1 MGPHAPPRLAV
12 SSPENHRHGS
22 AAPLLPSYSPALLS
36 SVCPGTSEQKK
47 HVNGYLSVLG
57 GVLVHV
63 CLGTVYTWGTLAVY
77 VISYMRLLQ
86 IQRLQA
92 GQAAQIGSDSAEE
105 DAPSLAAFSFASAP
119 SLVRLSD
126 SAWVLA
132 SQFAGMTLGM
142 PLGGKA
148 QRILGP
154 CRTVIFGGALMSLAV
169 GLAPVLLHSYA
180 LFVTVFGVLQGIG
193 LGLAYTA
200 PLLCGLAWF
209 PDQKAGFG
217 TGALL
222 FSPLQA
228 AFLNPLN
235 IPPSQ
240 APYASHPAELYYD
253 VSDAEQREI
262 MLRVPLLFKRLAI
275 CYLLLLSAGAALL
288 RSPAAASPGVHTSGA
303 AADGACV
310 VGSRMEARGDE
321 DGALVQRGRGEP
333 GDDGVGAT
341 VSVREALCSGAFWSL
356 WILFFLNGLAIC
368 FTATFW
374 RLLAVDRSS
383 RSYVLTEAR
392 LALVGAA
399 ASACNALGRL
409 AWGYVADKRG
419 YQTSL
424 MSLSALWSALLFFLP
439 NAAPKGGFLYACAV
453 SGSFFCLGG
462 NFSVFPSAVAS
473 IFGRDAIGHL
483 YGFIFGSQL
492 ASSLGFAYLT
502 QRVAQT
508 IGTDGLGTLM
518 GLCTALTA
526 LSVFCLPALSPTT
539 KKRDSLQKQS

>member
-1 MGPHAPPRLAV
+1 MEPRAPPRLSV
-12 SSPENHRHGS
+12 SSPRRESG
-22 AAPLLPSYSPALLS
+22 ATVPSHSPSTLLS
-36 SVCPGTSEQKK
+36 CASSETATEKRRRWTG
-47 HVNGYLSVLG
+47 VLSVFG

-77 VISYMRLLQ
+77 VVSYMRLLQ
-86 IQRLQA
+86 IQSLQA
-92 GQAAQIGSDSAEE
+92 ASDASTLLERTSEE
-105 DAPSLAAFSFASAP
+105 DGSSLSVFAFASAP

-142 PLGGKA
+142 PLGGIA
-148 QRILGP
+148 QKTLGP
-154 CRTVIFGGALMSLAV
+154 CRTVILGGALMSLAV
-169 GLAPVLLHSYA
+169 GMAPVLLHSYA
-180 LFVTVFGVLQGIG
+180 LFVTVFGVIQGVG

-209 PDQKAGFG
+209 PEKKGVVSGAITAGFG

-228 AFLNPLN
+228 AFLNPLS
-235 IPPSQ
+235 IAPSQ

-253 VSDAEQREI
+253 ISDSDQLEI
-262 MLRVPLLFKRLAI
+262 LLRVPRLFRLLAV
-275 CYLLLLSAGAALL
+275 CYLLLVSAGAALL
-288 RSPAAASPGVHTSGA
+288 RVPAASPGVRTPGA
-303 AADGACV
+303 SACV
-310 VGSRMEARGDE
+310 FDEEAALVKSLEREEVRDETREEAR
-321 DGALVQRGRGEP
+321 
-333 GDDGVGAT
+333 AT
-341 VSVREALCSGAFWSL
+341 VSVRTALGSWTFWSL
-356 WILFFLNGLAIC
+356 WTLFFLNGLAIC
-368 FTATFW
+368 FTASFW
-374 RLLAVDRSS
+374 RLLAVDRNT
-383 RSYVLTEAR
+383 RAYILTETQ

-399 ASACNALGRL
+399 ASACNAVGRL
-409 AWGYVADKRG
+409 AWGHLADKRG
-419 YQTSL
+419 FQTSL
-424 MSLSALWSALLFFLP
+424 MGLSALWSLLLFFLP
-439 NAAPKGGFLYACAV
+439 NAAPKGGLCYALAV

-473 IFGRDAIGHL
+473 VFGPDAIGHL

-508 IGTDGLGTLM
+508 IGTDGLSTLM

-526 LSVFCLPALSPTT
+526 MSVFCLPALSPTPR
-539 KKRDSLQKQS
+539 KRHSFQKQS